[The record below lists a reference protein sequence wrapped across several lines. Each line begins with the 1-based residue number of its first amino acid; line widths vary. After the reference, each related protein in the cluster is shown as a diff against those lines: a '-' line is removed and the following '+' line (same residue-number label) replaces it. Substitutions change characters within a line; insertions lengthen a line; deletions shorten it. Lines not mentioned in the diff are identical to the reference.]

1 LSFTGKEAYDKYS
14 ETPIKLRPAGNQ
26 SIFSWQGRGE
36 LKAKKK
42 SPSRLLITGIVVF
55 LLAVCGTQRL
65 VSAREKNSQVD
76 SNDVTLRL
84 FQLLDDSH
92 EGKLADFYLL
102 ADIYKNKDS
111 SNPDEELQH
120 VLHLDYDKDRN
131 FGKLN
136 LHVRSL
142 TKLAPEQV
150 KTYTPKQIYDFGDE
164 DTEKFVKSDPGQ
176 LGRTGD
182 MYLRATADRPL
193 RDTPI
198 SDEARKA
205 YEFYLTQYL
214 IPALQKE

>member
-1 LSFTGKEAYDKYS
+1 LKTKS
-14 ETPIKLRPAGNQ
+14 E
-26 SIFSWQGRGE
+26 SS
-36 LKAKKK
+36 
-42 SPSRLLITGIVVF
+42 SRLLTTGITVF
-55 LLAVCGTQRL
+55 LLAVCGAQRR
-65 VSAREKNSQVD
+65 VGAREKTSPVD
-76 SNDVTLRL
+76 PNDVTARV
-84 FQLLDDSH
+84 FQILDDSH
-92 EGKLADFYLL
+92 DGKMTDFYLL
-102 ADIYKNKDS
+102 ADIYKDKES

-142 TKLAPEQV
+142 TKLAPEQL
-150 KTYTPKQIYDFGDE
+150 KTYTPKQIFDFGDE

-182 MYLRATADRPL
+182 MYLRATADHPL

-205 YEFYLTQYL
+205 YDFYLTQYV
-214 IPALQKE
+214 IPALQKK

>member
-1 LSFTGKEAYDKYS
+1 M
-14 ETPIKLRPAGNQ
+14 
-26 SIFSWQGRGE
+26 
-36 LKAKKK
+36 KAKKK
-42 SPSRLLITGIVVF
+42 SPSRLLITGSAVA

-76 SNDVTLRL
+76 SNDVTFRL
-84 FQLLDDSH
+84 FQLLDDLH

-111 SNPDEELQH
+111 SNPEEELQH

-142 TKLAPEQV
+142 TKLAPEQL

-176 LGRTGD
+176 LGRAGD

-214 IPALQKE
+214 IPALRKK